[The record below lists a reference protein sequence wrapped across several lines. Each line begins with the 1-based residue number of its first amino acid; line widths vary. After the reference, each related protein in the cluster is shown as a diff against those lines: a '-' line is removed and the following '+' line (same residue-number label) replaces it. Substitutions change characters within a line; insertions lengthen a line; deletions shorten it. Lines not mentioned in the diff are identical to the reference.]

1 MYLLCVPA
9 LARRDALLHVNL
21 SYSDSLEIFL
31 LAPGDEAVTMHCS
44 TCLLVRSLMKFFGA
58 FKNSQEDV
66 SSEVLLSNQ
75 HCGREDS
82 KGSWNRKHIRTSRK
96 IDLRL

>member
-1 MYLLCVPA
+1 MA
-9 LARRDALLHVNL
+9 M
-21 SYSDSLEIFL
+21 FL
-31 LAPGDEAVTMHCS
+31 LRNIMEMVKSGIVRKLLTMHCS
-44 TCLLVRSLMKFFGA
+44 TCLLVRSLVKFFGA

-66 SSEVLLSNQ
+66 SSEILLSNQ